1 MEWDFC
7 DYVIQHCNF
16 HHSSH
21 SSPFLALMK
30 QAPMWWTT
38 QYRGSLIK
46 KLRMASQIINYT
58 SLKIILVVI
67 LEFAIHIFNWWSL
80 LSKNALL
87 LHVKCT
93 CLIQNVP
100 IPPSHPCDNA
110 ITLFTFLDALI
121 TQSNVTIIK
130 QLSFKSIQN
139 LKTTTT
145 TKESWG
151 KMPEK
156 KETLFQPVP

>member
-1 MEWDFC
+1 MEWDFY
-7 DYVIQHCNF
+7 DYVTLHCNF

-21 SSPFLALMK
+21 SSPLLALMK

-38 QYRGSLIK
+38 QQWGSLIK
-46 KLRMASQIINYT
+46 ELRMACQVINYT

-67 LEFAIHIFNWWSL
+67 LEFTIHIFNWWSL
-80 LSKNALL
+80 FSKNAIL
-87 LHVKCT
+87 LHVKWT
-93 CLIQNVP
+93 CLIQSVP

-110 ITLFTFLDALI
+110 TTLFTFLDALI

-139 LKTTTT
+139 
-145 TKESWG
+145 
-151 KMPEK
+151 
-156 KETLFQPVP
+156 